1 MRRTTL
7 TLLTAGLLAATAAC
21 SSGTSDKPA
30 AATAEG
36 AKASASAPNAVAP
49 ATDAAAAL
57 DAAAVTAKLAKAGL
71 PVKLTVTYTAA
82 TDPNGK
88 LGRPHQYVSKT
99 AFDDS
104 RVADLPK
111 AKEDESGGRRD
122 SISHGGTVETFST
135 AEDAKA
141 WADYVDHI
149 GQAVGGL
156 ITPDYVFVKGA
167 TVVRVSHLLGADQA
181 KAYETA
187 IS

>member
-7 TLLTAGLLAATAAC
+7 TLLTASLLAATAAC
-21 SSGTSDKPA
+21 SSSTSDKPA
-30 AATAEG
+30 AA
-36 AKASASAPNAVAP
+36 PAP
-49 ATDAAAAL
+49 ATAGGTPVSTGTPSPAAAL
-57 DAAAVTAKLAKAGL
+57 DAAAITAKLAKAGL

-88 LGRPHQYVSKT
+88 LGRPHQYMSKT

-135 AEDAKA
+135 PEDAKA